1 MTPQL
6 KFLRRVR
13 IHGGECGAVARALH
27 HKVKSF
33 SLPAVGENVSFTT
46 IERKS
51 MSTKTSTLKRIAQT
65 AVVALVGGLLSTVVA
80 APATNAAANSSISG
94 TCIAREGV
102 GGVIR
107 VAYNGDSTTVINAA
121 QTSRTLAAG
130 GSYSLQT
137 DIVSVRTDSA
147 SAVFVLPL
155 SADTITS
162 SAGVGTTISYL
173 VWADR
178 DGTNSTAGN
187 AQPTLDPVTH
197 SATVVCTVAGTPAS
211 VSLSSTTAS
220 IASGETVTVTATP
233 KDAAGVTTLL
243 KANESFT
250 VSAHTTTT
258 TARINLVKGAPANA
272 ALTIFNKG
280 AAAGPAQS
288 GNAYA
293 DSLGGYEPGT
303 VDRAEGAGSAT
314 ASSTNPTARFT
325 LSYSDADAA
334 PSDPTASG
342 SKAYGDTAIGYFGG
356 QALAGSE
363 SITATGGFTFA
374 ISATGAST
382 VTTTVRGAGTIA
394 STVTAAH
401 TLTVGTTG
409 YATQWTFGA
418 STSTGA
424 TTRGSL
430 GVASSAYGAVPGLVT
445 PDTYGAKTFSIAA
458 SAELTADAATYYLST
473 ATGKTVN
480 LKLHSGTSAATVPV
494 TVAARTGVTLPTG
507 ITASTLNY
515 TTVGDGTETSVVV
528 ALTATA
534 PLPGQGFDVSWKAN
548 STTTYTLSFTY
559 EAPTVGNSKGT
570 ITTSPAAVTGAKNA
584 VSGTNS
590 VEVTVRDQ
598 FYALVSGATTLMT
611 ITGRNAVS
619 ASALTT
625 DAFGKATYTWTDAG
639 AVLTGS
645 GATGT
650 TDTVAISAQTNNATS
665 ALSATSLAI
674 TYSATLTAGTLTMTN
689 GGAATGVAA
698 GSCATYTAT
707 ALDASGIALL
717 GYPVVFTGTNAYF
730 SAIASTT
737 TVFTDSAGVASAS
750 FCGKLVG
757 SASVTATT
765 GGKTATS
772 THTVIAGTARVLS
785 VDATAATMAPGESKR
800 VVATL
805 KDTWGNII
813 ADGTVTVAYS
823 GTAGRV
829 ASVNGVSSASCT
841 TNASGQCTIEI
852 GADSA
857 GTGTLTLAFTGG
869 NTSTAATLGDGSAQP
884 ARVASVTT
892 AVTVA
897 GKSATISAI
906 DAATAA
912 SEAATDAA
920 AEAIDA
926 ANAATD
932 AANLAAEAADAA
944 TVAAE
949 EARDAADAATA
960 AVEELATQVATLMAA
975 LKAQITT
982 LANTVA
988 KIAKKVKA

>member
-1 MTPQL
+1 
-6 KFLRRVR
+6 
-13 IHGGECGAVARALH
+13 
-27 HKVKSF
+27 
-33 SLPAVGENVSFTT
+33 
-46 IERKS
+46 

-80 APATNAAANSSISG
+80 APATNAAVNSSISG

-107 VAYNGDSTTVINAA
+107 VAYNGDSTTVIRAA
-121 QTSRTLAAG
+121 QSSRTLVAG
-130 GSYSLQT
+130 GSYNLQT
-137 DIVSVRTDSA
+137 DIVSSRTDS
-147 SAVFVLPL
+147 STDVIVLPL

-162 SAGVGTTISYL
+162 GAGVGTTITYI

-178 DGTNSTAGN
+178 DGTDSTAGG
-187 AQPTLDPVTH
+187 ASPALDPVTH
-197 SATVVCTVAGTPAS
+197 SASVVCTVAGAPAS
-211 VSLSSTTAS
+211 FSLSSTTAS
-220 IASGETVTVTATP
+220 LSAGETTTATITP

-243 KANESFT
+243 KASESFT
-250 VSAHTTTT
+250 VSAATTTT
-258 TARINLVKGAPANA
+258 TARVNLVKGTPANA
-272 ALTIFNKG
+272 ALTVFNLGNG
-280 AAAGPAQS
+280 AAAVQS
-288 GNAYA
+288 SNAYA
-293 DSLGGYEPGT
+293 DWSGGGSAATGGAE
-303 VDRAEGAGSAT
+303 RSEGAGASTAT
-314 ASSTNPTARFT
+314 STAPTARISM
-325 LSYSDADAA
+325 SYLDADSA
-334 PSDPTASG
+334 PSDPTTNDASEYGG
-342 SKAYGDTAIGYFGG
+342 SVLTRTGP
-356 QALAGSE
+356 AGSTFVQGLE

-374 ISATGAST
+374 VSGTAAST
-382 VTTTVRGAGTIA
+382 ITTTIRGAGAIA
-394 STVTAAH
+394 SSVTATH
-401 TLTVGTTG
+401 TLTVGSTG

-445 PDTYGAKTFSIAA
+445 PTDTNATKTFSIAA
-458 SAELTADAATYYLST
+458 SAELTDNAATYYAST
-473 ATGKTVN
+473 DTGKTVN

-528 ALTATA
+528 ALAATA
-534 PLPGQGFDVSWKAN
+534 PLPGQGYDVSWKAN
-548 STTTYTLSFTY
+548 ATTTYTLSFTY

-570 ITTSPAAVTGAKNA
+570 ITTSPEAVTGAKNA
-584 VSGTNS
+584 VSGANS

-619 ASALTT
+619 ASAKTT

-665 ALSATSLAI
+665 ALSATSIAV
-674 TYSATLTAGTLTMTN
+674 TYSATLTAETLTLTN
-689 GGAATGVAA
+689 GGASTGVAA

-707 ALDASGIALL
+707 ALDASGVALL

-730 SAIASTT
+730 STIASTT
-737 TVFTDSAGVASAS
+737 TVYTSSAGVATAS
-750 FCGKLVG
+750 FCGKLIG
-757 SASVTATT
+757 SSASVTATT

-772 THTVIAGTARVLS
+772 THKVIAGTARVLS
-785 VDATAATMAPGESKR
+785 VDATTASMAPGESKR

-829 ASVNGVSSASCT
+829 ASVNGVSAASCT

>member
-1 MTPQL
+1 
-6 KFLRRVR
+6 
-13 IHGGECGAVARALH
+13 
-27 HKVKSF
+27 
-33 SLPAVGENVSFTT
+33 
-46 IERKS
+46 

-107 VAYNGDSTTVINAA
+107 VAYNGDSTTVIRAA
-121 QTSRTLAAG
+121 QTSRTLVAG

-137 DIVSVRTDSA
+137 DIVSSRTDS
-147 SAVFVLPL
+147 STDVIVLPL

-162 SAGVGTTISYL
+162 GAGVGTTITYI

-178 DGTNSTAGN
+178 DGTNSTAGG
-187 AQPTLDPVTH
+187 ASPALDPVTH
-197 SATVVCTVAGTPAS
+197 SASVVCTVAGAPAS
-211 VSLSSTTAS
+211 FSLSSTTAS
-220 IASGETVTVTATP
+220 LSAGETTTVTITP

-243 KANESFT
+243 KASESFT
-250 VSAHTTTT
+250 VSAATTTT
-258 TARINLVKGAPANA
+258 TARVNLVKGAPANA
-272 ALTIFNKG
+272 ALTAFNLGNG
-280 AAAGPAQS
+280 AGAVQS

-293 DSLGGYEPGT
+293 DWSGGGTAATGGAERSEGLGAST
-303 VDRAEGAGSAT
+303 AT
-314 ASSTNPTARFT
+314 STAPTARISM
-325 LSYSDADAA
+325 SYLDADSA
-334 PSDPTASG
+334 PSDPTSNDASE
-342 SKAYGDTAIGYFGG
+342 YGGALLTRTGPAGG
-356 QALAGSE
+356 TFLQGLE

-374 ISATGAST
+374 VSGTAAST
-382 VTTTVRGAGTIA
+382 ITTTIRGAGAIA
-394 STVTAAH
+394 STVTATH
-401 TLTVGTTG
+401 TLTVGSTG

-445 PDTYGAKTFSIAA
+445 PTDTNATKTFSIAA
-458 SAELTADAATYYLST
+458 SAELTANAATYYLST
-473 ATGKTVN
+473 DTGKTVN
-480 LKLHSGTSAATVPV
+480 LKLHSGASAATVPV

-534 PLPGQGFDVSWKAN
+534 PLPGQGYDVSWKAN
-548 STTTYTLSFTY
+548 ATTTYTLSFTY

-570 ITTSPAAVTGAKNA
+570 ITTSPEALTGAKNA
-584 VSGTNS
+584 VSGTNT

-619 ASALTT
+619 ASAKTT

-665 ALSATSLAI
+665 ALSATSIAI
-674 TYSATLTAGTLTMTN
+674 TYSATLTAGTLTLTN
-689 GGAATGVAA
+689 GGASTGVAA

-707 ALDASGIALL
+707 ALDASGVALL

-730 SAIASTT
+730 STVSSTT
-737 TVFTDSAGVASAS
+737 TVFTSSAGIATAS
-750 FCGKLVG
+750 FCGKLVDS

-772 THTVIAGTARVLS
+772 THKVIAGTARVLS
-785 VDATAATMAPGESKR
+785 VDATTASMAPGESKR